1 MKTREVGGCSR
12 GGRKRKIS
20 WQGVTWERTACL
32 HALRVGITL
41 LAFFGALTLLNLHS
55 RFNFVKLGLL
65 FLSFCSELYN
75 ISELFRSV
83 KCFTDLSKLSV
94 RLNRKRSWDG
104 INITSWTLFV
114 QASCP

>member
-1 MKTREVGGCSR
+1 
-12 GGRKRKIS
+12 
-20 WQGVTWERTACL
+20 
-32 HALRVGITL
+32 
-41 LAFFGALTLLNLHS
+41 LTLLNLHS

-83 KCFTDLSKLSV
+83 KYVADLLKLGV
-94 RLNRKRSWDG
+94 RLDRKCSWDG
-104 INITSWTLFV
+104 INITSRTLFV